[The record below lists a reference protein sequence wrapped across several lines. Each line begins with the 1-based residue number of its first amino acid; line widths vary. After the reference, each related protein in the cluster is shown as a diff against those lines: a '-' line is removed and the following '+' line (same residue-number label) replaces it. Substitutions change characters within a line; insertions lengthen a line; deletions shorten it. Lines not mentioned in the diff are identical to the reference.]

1 MIGCRRL
8 IAGLAV
14 LAGVLA
20 LPASAVPLAAE
31 EKCAAPAEFSVA
43 SGALPNAAAAVKQRK
58 RLAVLVLGTG
68 SSTNGGTSDQSASY
82 PQRLEKDLAAA
93 FPGTTVTLQTRGG
106 RGLTAADMLPL
117 LSEALEQ
124 FQPDLVVWQSGTVDA
139 VRGLDPDGYGETVS
153 EGIAKALA
161 RRADVVLMDMQFSR
175 FSRAAVNYGPF
186 RQALDTAA
194 AAHPGAITFPRYE
207 LMRYWA
213 AAGQIDVE
221 RAPRAKWAAE
231 ADALHACIAKKLTE
245 LIRDGIR
252 QAGR

>member
-8 IAGLAV
+8 IAALAA
-14 LAGVLA
+14 LAGVVA
-20 LPASAVPLAAE
+20 SPVSAVPAAAD
-31 EKCAAPAEFSVA
+31 KCAAPAEFSVA

-68 SSTNGGTSDQSASY
+68 SSTNGGTSDQAASY
-82 PQRLEKDLAAA
+82 PQRLENDLAAA
-93 FPGTTVTLQTRGG
+93 FPGITVTLQTRGG

-117 LSEALEQ
+117 LVEALDQ
-124 FQPDLVVWQSGTVDA
+124 FRPDLVVWQSGTVDA

-153 EGIAKALA
+153 EGIEKALQ

-194 AAHPGAITFPRYE
+194 LAHGALSFPRYE

-221 RAPRAKWAAE
+221 RAPRPKWAAE

-252 QAGR
+252 QAGP